1 MIKIEYY
8 IANNQYYNTLQYIT
22 IQYITSYYKFN
33 RMNNSNVTVDEANSP
48 IDLNDIAKSFRNIE
62 NSIAKYIY
70 KKYIMPK
77 PININNTVTQN
88 NEDNIVDNIVE
99 NTSENEDED
108 AYVSEEDKDED
119 VSVSEAANVEE
130 LTNEDKSKSIILDNQ
145 IKIQDTINIKL
156 YKLYLQ
162 KIFDLERHSFRIL
175 QHDVL
180 KDDLK
185 NIAIADKAYN
195 INPTNFNPKDYKS
208 LPDVLRCTYIRKHK
222 HRYYR
227 CQHKI
232 INDDNDI
239 CKKHENC
246 ENIYIDKYN
255 ELLEQYQ
262 NN

>member
-1 MIKIEYY
+1 M
-8 IANNQYYNTLQYIT
+8 
-22 IQYITSYYKFN
+22 S
-33 RMNNSNVTVDEANSP
+33 NSNVTIDQANSS
-48 IDLNDIAKSFRNIE
+48 IDLNDITKSFRNIE
-62 NSIAKYIY
+62 NSISKYIY

-88 NEDNIVDNIVE
+88 NEDNQYNIVE

-108 AYVSEEDKDED
+108 AYVSEEEDEYED
-119 VSVSEAANVEE
+119 AEINASEAANVKE
-130 LTNEDKSKSIILDNQ
+130 LTNEDKSIILDNQ

-175 QHDVL
+175 QDDVL

-185 NIAIADKAYN
+185 NMAIADKAYN
-195 INPTNFNPKDYKS
+195 INPKNFIPKDYNS
-208 LPDVLRCTYIRKHK
+208 LPDVLRCTYIRQHK

-227 CQHKI
+227 CQNKI

-262 NN
+262 HN

>member
-1 MIKIEYY
+1 M
-8 IANNQYYNTLQYIT
+8 
-22 IQYITSYYKFN
+22 S
-33 RMNNSNVTVDEANSP
+33 NSNVTIDQANSS
-48 IDLNDIAKSFRNIE
+48 IDLNDITKSFRNIE

-88 NEDNIVDNIVE
+88 NQDNQYNIVE
-99 NTSENEDED
+99 NTSENQDED
-108 AYVSEEDKDED
+108 ASVSEEEEDEYD
-119 VSVSEAANVEE
+119 DAEINASEAANVEE
-130 LTNEDKSKSIILDNQ
+130 LTNEDKSIILDNQ

-175 QHDVL
+175 QDDVL
-180 KDDLK
+180 KEDLK
-185 NIAIADKAYN
+185 NMAIADKAYN
-195 INPTNFNPKDYKS
+195 INPKNFNPKDYNS
-208 LPDVLRCTYIRKHK
+208 LPDVLRCTYIRKYK

-227 CQHKI
+227 CHNKI